1 MEKKLIISVAILS
14 ILFNIFFFLHISNN
28 IVDNFLLDKT
38 TVSFDFST
46 NEQVASKKE
55 FLNKIKS
62 FSEENNVEIAQYSFL
77 SADKIDIYSTMKEE
91 YKEILFVPNIIFN
104 RDVKVHN
111 FDELMEVGFK
121 NILYINTD
129 DTNIINRFAETLKDD
144 CKLYCLEMEFE
155 TDNFSFVNF
164 LANTDNNSLF
174 LFVFWLFL
182 FTLVIF
188 FYYSLN
194 KKRYFIYK
202 FWGYSDTQIYYVLN
216 KPLCMSLILTI
227 LLTNLV
233 VSGIIYKKI
242 FSPLALEVLFVML
255 KLNLVAVSLISIL
268 SIVLFWLFCS
278 VVNNNRKKGLTK
290 LMMVSY
296 VLRILLFSFVI
307 FSSEQ
312 FLERN
317 TELQEKVESLTVWEN
332 TENLYNLYESYS
344 PYYIDDLVAEDIHN
358 DKIYKVYKE
367 LSDSGKAFIMST
379 TNFERP
385 ETEGLIAKKEKDIDY
400 SYKINVEEQEDL
412 YSPYGKNIVVDT
424 NYLNKHIIKS
434 VDGNNVIDMI
444 DNDNSVLNIL
454 VPQKYERYE
463 NIIESSFKEWFYFQK
478 VEVTNIYKNAR
489 EQKKVE
495 QNIDDLSI
503 NIIYIENEQGL
514 FTYNSHS
521 GNGSNI
527 IEDSII
533 TVYTENVDNSFL
545 AACMGDY
552 IFIESADEYSAMK
565 EISTIAQKYNIIEL
579 NTISSVYD
587 KKGEEIRLVEASR
600 NNLILNT
607 MIMSLFLVMFM
618 IVIMYM
624 YYNCNFSMI
633 IIKSIYGYNFWQ
645 IYKRLIVTN
654 SFINIFMLFIVVIV
668 FQKLSFYMIVFSALV
683 TIVDCLV
690 AVIVNSCLITKGE
703 LLLITGQ

>member
-1 MEKKLIISVAILS
+1 
-14 ILFNIFFFLHISNN
+14 
-28 IVDNFLLDKT
+28 
-38 TVSFDFST
+38 
-46 NEQVASKKE
+46 
-55 FLNKIKS
+55 
-62 FSEENNVEIAQYSFL
+62 
-77 SADKIDIYSTMKEE
+77 
-91 YKEILFVPNIIFN
+91 
-104 RDVKVHN
+104 
-111 FDELMEVGFK
+111 
-121 NILYINTD
+121 
-129 DTNIINRFAETLKDD
+129 
-144 CKLYCLEMEFE
+144 
-155 TDNFSFVNF
+155 
-164 LANTDNNSLF
+164 
-174 LFVFWLFL
+174 
-182 FTLVIF
+182 
-188 FYYSLN
+188 
-194 KKRYFIYK
+194 
-202 FWGYSDTQIYYVLN
+202 
-216 KPLCMSLILTI
+216 MSLILTI

-233 VSGIIYKKI
+233 VSGVIYKKI

-587 KKGEEIRLVEASR
+587 EKGEEIRLVEASR

-703 LLLITGQ
+703 LLFITGQ